1 MKGVV
6 DKGSGTP
13 IVLIPGLQG
22 RWEWTSPA
30 VDALAKHHRVITF
43 SLCDERT
50 SQFPCDPQRGFEN
63 YLEQVDQVMRQARI
77 ERAVIAGVSYSGLI
91 ATEFAARHPD
101 RVSALVL
108 VNALHPSFEP
118 TEQQR
123 RYLNAPILTS
133 PLFLASGP
141 QRYRPEMVAAMPSLI
156 ERLKFALSAGVRV
169 LMAPANP
176 SRMARRVAWAK
187 SHRFADPRS
196 VKAPVLLVTGEPEL
210 DRVVPVDLTRRYLD
224 EFTKAEHVVVRQT
237 GHLGMATRPDAF
249 ADVLE
254 RFVNGLS
261 VPA

>member
-1 MKGVV
+1 MV
-6 DKGSGTP
+6 DRGSGTP

-43 SLCDERT
+43 SLCDER
-50 SQFPCDPQRGFEN
+50 SSSFPCDPQRGFEN
-63 YLEQVDQVMRQARI
+63 YLDQIDQAFTQARI
-77 ERAVIAGVSYSGLI
+77 ERAVIAGVSYGGLI
-91 ATEFAARHPD
+91 ATEFAARNPE

-108 VNALHPSFEP
+108 VNALHSSWEP
-118 TEQQR
+118 TDQQR
-123 RYLNAPILTS
+123 RYLSAPILTS
-133 PLFLASGP
+133 PMFVATGP
-141 QRYRPEMVAAMPSLI
+141 QRWRPEMVAAMPSLM
-156 ERLKFALSAGVRV
+156 ERLKFTLAAGARV

-176 SRMARRVAWAK
+176 SRMARRIAWAK
-187 SHRFADPRS
+187 SHRFADPRA
-196 VKAPVLLVTGEPEL
+196 VQAPVLLVTGEPEL
-210 DRVVPVDLTRRYLD
+210 DRIVPVDVTRRYLD
-224 EFTKAEHVVVRQT
+224 EFKEAEHVVVTRT

>member
-1 MKGVV
+1 MV
-6 DKGSGTP
+6 DRGSGTP

-30 VDALAKHHRVITF
+30 VDALAKHNRVITF
-43 SLCDERT
+43 SLCDER
-50 SQFPCDPQRGFEN
+50 SSAFPCDPQRGFEN
-63 YLEQVDQVMRQARI
+63 YLDQIDQAIKQARI
-77 ERAVIAGVSYSGLI
+77 ERAVIAGVSYGGLI
-91 ATEFAARHPD
+91 ATEFAARHPE

-108 VNALHPSFEP
+108 VNALHSSWEP

-123 RYLNAPILTS
+123 RYLSAPILSS
-133 PLFLASGP
+133 PMFVATGP
-141 QRYRPEMVAAMPSLI
+141 QRWRPEMVAAMPSLM
-156 ERLKFALSAGVRV
+156 ERLKFGIAAGARV

-176 SRMARRVAWAK
+176 SRMARRIAWAK
-187 SHRFADPRS
+187 AHHFADPRA

-210 DRVVPVDLTRRYLD
+210 DLVVPVDVTRRYLD
-224 EFTKAEHVVVRQT
+224 EFTEAEHVVVRRT

-254 RFVNGLS
+254 RFVNGLR